1 MSPSALVRDRFT
13 WLAYGQIAAFGY
25 FFYGF
30 GPVVPLLRLEQHT
43 SRGVAGLHGTAFALG
58 GILCGVLTPV
68 LVRRFGRQVTLWTG
82 LVGLSASI
90 GGFWVVRP
98 LWGTLPLAVVASL
111 FGTFVVII
119 VMAALADHHGSLG
132 PAALSEANAVAAGI
146 GLLAPLTMGAM
157 IQAGWGWRPGL
168 GIDVGIVA
176 LLAVVA
182 LIFRVRTPQ
191 ARPVPES
198 TTVGRL
204 PRTYRIAWC
213 CLVATAAVEVCLNL
227 WVADVLR
234 VHSHASTGLATAA
247 LSAVIGG
254 MCIGRLAG
262 ARLLRRWP
270 VPQALLGALA
280 VSAAGFALFWLAPFA
295 WLAIAGLVVLGLG
308 NALHFPLVIALLIAH
323 SDGQPDLAVSR
334 STTASS
340 LAFGVAPFVL
350 GVVADRVGPHTAFLL
365 VPLFLAGA
373 ATAAWRLRGRTPAVV
388 PAPVPVSSVP

>member
-119 VMAALADHHGSLG
+119 LMAALADHHGGVG
-132 PAALSEANAVAAGI
+132 PAALSEANAVGAGI
-146 GLLAPLTMGAM
+146 GLLAP
-157 IQAGWGWRPGL
+157 
-168 GIDVGIVA
+168 
-176 LLAVVA
+176 
-182 LIFRVRTPQ
+182 
-191 ARPVPES
+191 
-198 TTVGRL
+198 
-204 PRTYRIAWC
+204 
-213 CLVATAAVEVCLNL
+213 
-227 WVADVLR
+227 
-234 VHSHASTGLATAA
+234 
-247 LSAVIGG
+247 
-254 MCIGRLAG
+254 
-262 ARLLRRWP
+262 
-270 VPQALLGALA
+270 
-280 VSAAGFALFWLAPFA
+280 SAAGFALCWLAPFA
-295 WLAIAGLVVLGLG
+295 WPAIAGLVVLGLG